1 MKKGGEG
8 CAHDSPT
15 NEDGINNLGHS
26 PILFPAVRLF
36 FVPQPVPRPTV
47 IVVIGAVAGF
57 LAGLF
62 GIGGGIV
69 MVPLLILWAGLP
81 QRVASATSLVAII
94 PTATI
99 GAVSYLASGTV
110 PVDQIGFGVLVA
122 IGAAVVA
129 PLGARALRTWNVG
142 LVRWI
147 FVGLLAV
154 TAATVFVSVPVRGES
169 LEWSVG
175 TTIAALAIGGF
186 MGFTAGLLG
195 VGGGIIAVPLLI
207 AIGSSDL
214 IAKALSLVAMVP
226 GAISGSRGSIR
237 AGLIDTRAALWLGLS
252 TTLTAPLGVLASI
265 ALPVEWANP
274 LLSALILIAA
284 SQLAW
289 RGWRERQSN

>member
-1 MKKGGEG
+1 M
-8 CAHDSPT
+8 
-15 NEDGINNLGHS
+15 
-26 PILFPAVRLF
+26 
-36 FVPQPVPRPTV
+36 PQPVPRPSV
-47 IVVIGAVAGF
+47 IVAIGAVAGF

-69 MVPLLILWAGLP
+69 MVPLLIVLAGLP

-94 PTATI
+94 PTASI

-110 PVDQIGFGVLVA
+110 PVDQLGFGALVA
-122 IGAAVVA
+122 VGAAVMA

-147 FVGLLAV
+147 FVGLLTV
-154 TAATVFVSVPVRGES
+154 TAAAVFVSVPERGES

-175 TTIAALAIGGF
+175 TTVAVLAIGGF

-207 AIGSSDL
+207 TLGSSDL

-226 GAISGSRGSIR
+226 GAVSGSRSSSR
-237 AGLIDTRAALWLGLS
+237 AGLINTRAALWLGLS
-252 TTLTAPLGVLASI
+252 TTLTAPIGVLASV

-274 LLSALILIAA
+274 LLAALILVAA